1 MVSSSRERKRGSAKA
16 KIVLALFTLAIVG
29 GGSLLAVKFA
39 DNEANLENNRSEAA
53 AFTPAPIAAPA
64 DAIPPHLSGVSD
76 ALKNPNN
83 HYVIGVLGDSTGN
96 GPDEWVGK
104 ISQGLATEANRR
116 VEFFNYN
123 PQVSRYA
130 EKRIYG
136 PDTVPVEI
144 YNVGIP
150 GATAEAITTR
160 FEGLFPKDPS
170 LIIVSI
176 GHNQLPA
183 NVSPDM
189 ERFTRA
195 IEGKWPDA
203 QVLLVGQNPATGVRY
218 ERQRMTVS
226 TMMTWSRTWGYPS
239 VSVFEAIYRTPDF
252 ESLYVDLLH
261 VNDAGSAIWAG
272 VVQRYLLDNA

>member
-1 MVSSSRERKRGSAKA
+1 MVSGSRGHKRKSVWLKTTMALC
-16 KIVLALFTLAIVG
+16 VLAVVG
-29 GGSLLAVKFA
+29 GGSLFAVKFA
-39 DNEANLENNRSEAA
+39 ENEAKLENNRSEAA
-53 AFTPAPIAAPA
+53 AFTPAPISVPTD
-64 DAIPPHLSGVSD
+64 DALPHLTGVSD
-76 ALKNPNN
+76 ALKSPDKR
-83 HYVIGVLGDSTGN
+83 YVIGVLGDSTGN

-104 ISQGLATEANRR
+104 ISQGLATETNRK

-130 EKRIYG
+130 EKRTYG
-136 PDTVPVEI
+136 PETEPVEI

-160 FEGLFPKDPS
+160 FEGLFPEDPS
-170 LIIVSI
+170 LIVVSV

-195 IEGKWPDA
+195 IEGKWPNA
-203 QVLLVGQNPATGVRY
+203 QILLVGQNPATGVRY

-226 TMMTWSRTWGYPS
+226 TLMTWSRTWGYPS
-239 VSVFEAIYRTPDF
+239 VSVFEAINRTPGF
-252 ESLYVDLLH
+252 ESLYIDLLH
-261 VNDAGSAIWAG
+261 VNDAGSSIWAG